1 MTQTHDPALET
12 AQVAVGYRD
21 HPVLRD
27 VTVGVPRGGFTAIV
41 GPNGCGKSTLLKTV
55 ARLLRPSDG
64 SVSLDG
70 EALAGMR
77 GRVLAR
83 RLSLLPQDSPV
94 PDGIRVRELVA
105 RGRYPHQSLFS
116 QWSSEDEQAVERALA
131 LTRIDDLAD
140 RLVDTL
146 SGGQRQRAWIALA
159 LAQDTDVLLLD
170 EPTTFLD
177 IAHQMEVM
185 RLLESLRSQGTT
197 IVAVLHDLNHAAR
210 FATQIIAMR
219 DGRVHGSGA
228 PSALLTPET
237 IEKVFGLRCRVIADP
252 DTGDPVI
259 LPR

>member
-1 MTQTHDPALET
+1 
-12 AQVAVGYRD
+12 
-21 HPVLRD
+21 
-27 VTVGVPRGGFTAIV
+27 
-41 GPNGCGKSTLLKTV
+41 
-55 ARLLRPSDG
+55 
-64 SVSLDG
+64 
-70 EALAGMR
+70 
-77 GRVLAR
+77 
-83 RLSLLPQDSPV
+83 V

-116 QWSSEDEQAVERALA
+116 QWSSEDEQAVEHALA

-237 IEKVFGLRCRVIADP
+237 IEEVFGLRCRVIVDP